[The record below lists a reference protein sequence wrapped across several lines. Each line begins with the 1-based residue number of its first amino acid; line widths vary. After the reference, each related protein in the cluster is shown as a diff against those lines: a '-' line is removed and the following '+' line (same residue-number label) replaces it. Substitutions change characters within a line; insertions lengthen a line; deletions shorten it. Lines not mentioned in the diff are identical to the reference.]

1 MKKTLLSVF
10 CLFSMHTILAQQDV
24 LWEKSIGGEQA
35 EYLYNAISTP
45 DYGFLILGSSASNAT
60 GDIQKKNQGSLDYF
74 IWKMD
79 ENGKQEWQNSFGG
92 NGSDFLYAA
101 QSTSDGGYVLAGA
114 STSSKSGDKVSENQ
128 GNEDI
133 WVIKIDAQGKIQWQ
147 NSFGG
152 NGNDIPVDII
162 RTKDKGY
169 LIAANSNSTPS
180 SYKKSENFGGNDYYI
195 IKLNEKGE
203 ILWEKTF
210 GGSFD
215 DQIKSVIET
224 KDGFILVGNSNSPIS
239 GNKTIDQTS
248 NGTWIVQINQK
259 GEIISEQNL
268 NLNTDNQLIS
278 FQENK
283 NGYLFSILEKVENKL
298 KPKVIQTDFNFQIQK
313 TTELEIEN
321 DLAIT
326 EIKLIDNKYLFTANK
341 ISTLEQ
347 LKSNNHAIES
357 YYIAKTFD
365 ENGSEI
371 WKKQFGEEGFNYLE
385 KAITTRDGSVILFG
399 NSTQEGKGSN
409 GQSDFY
415 LVKLGDKSSTEKRTY
430 IEAYPNPTRDIV
442 NVLINKEFEKAAIEV
457 YNLTGQYL
465 QTKEV
470 KYSSTPISL
479 GNYPA
484 GIYILKINTDNQTE
498 SIKII
503 KK

>member
-1 MKKTLLSVF
+1 MRKTLLSVF
-10 CLFSMHTILAQQDV
+10 CLFSMYTISAQQDIM
-24 LWEKSIGGEQA
+24 WEKSIGGEQA

-45 DYGFLILGSSASNAT
+45 DYGFLILGSSASNT
-60 GDIQKKNQGSLDYF
+60 IGDIQKKNQGSLDYF

-79 ENGKQEWQNSFGG
+79 ENGQQEWQNSFGG

-114 STSSKSGDKVSENQ
+114 STSSKSGDKISENQ

-133 WVIKIDAQGKIQWQ
+133 WIIKIDAQGKLQWQ
-147 NSFGG
+147 QSFGG

-169 LIAANSNSTPS
+169 LIAANSNSTLSP
-180 SYKKSENFGGNDYYI
+180 YKKSDNFGGNDYYI

-224 KDGFILVGNSNSPIS
+224 KDGFVLVGNSNSLAS

-248 NGTWIVQINQK
+248 NGTWIVQITQK

-268 NLNTDNQLIS
+268 NLNLENQLIS
-278 FQENK
+278 FQEHE
-283 NGYLFSILEKVENKL
+283 NGYLFSILEKAENKL
-298 KPKVIQTDFNFQIQK
+298 NPKVIQTDFTFQTQK
-313 TTELEIEN
+313 TTELEIDN
-321 DLAIT
+321 DLTIT
-326 EIKLIDNKYLFTANK
+326 EIKLIDNKFLLTANK
-341 ISTLEQ
+341 ISTLGQ
-347 LKSNNHAIES
+347 LKSNNHSIES
-357 YYIAKTFD
+357 YYITQSFD
-365 ENGSEI
+365 ENGSKV
-371 WKKQFGEEGFNYLE
+371 WNKQFGEEGFNYLE
-385 KAITTRDGSVILFG
+385 KAITTRDGSIILFG
-399 NSTQEGKGSN
+399 NSTQQAKGN
-409 GQSDFY
+409 KGQSDFY
-415 LVKLGDKSSTEKRTY
+415 LVKLGKEEDDIKRVYVET
-430 IEAYPNPTRDIV
+430 YPNPTRDFV
-442 NVLINKEFEKAAIEV
+442 NVLINKEFEKAIIEV
-457 YNLTGQYL
+457 YNLTGQHL

-470 KYSSTPISL
+470 KYRSTPISL

-484 GIYILKINTDNQTE
+484 GVYILKIKTDNQTE

>member
-10 CLFSMHTILAQQDV
+10 SLFSMYILSAQRDL

-203 ILWEKTF
+203 LLWEKTF

-224 KDGFILVGNSNSPIS
+224 KDGFVLIGNSNSPIS

-248 NGTWIVQINQK
+248 NGTWIVQITQK

-268 NLNTDNQLIS
+268 NLNSENQLIS
-278 FQENK
+278 FQEHE
-283 NGYLFSILEKVENKL
+283 NGYLFSILEKAENKL
-298 KPKVIQTDFNFQIQK
+298 NPKVIQTDFTFQTQK
-313 TTELEIEN
+313 TTELEIDN
-321 DLAIT
+321 DLTIT
-326 EIKLIDNKYLFTANK
+326 EIKLIDNKFLLTANK
-341 ISTLEQ
+341 ISTLGQ
-347 LKSNNHAIES
+347 LKSNNHSIES
-357 YYIAKTFD
+357 YYITQSFD
-365 ENGSEI
+365 ENGSKV
-371 WKKQFGEEGFNYLE
+371 WNKQFGEEGFNYLE
-385 KAITTRDGSVILFG
+385 KAITTRDGSIILFG
-399 NSTQEGKGSN
+399 NSTQQAKGN
-409 GQSDFY
+409 KGQSDFY
-415 LVKLGDKSSTEKRTY
+415 LVKLGKEEDDIKRVYVET
-430 IEAYPNPTRDIV
+430 YPNPTRDFV
-442 NVLINKEFEKAAIEV
+442 NVLINKEFEKAIIEV
-457 YNLTGQYL
+457 YNLTGQHL

-470 KYSSTPISL
+470 KYRSTPISL

-484 GIYILKINTDNQTE
+484 GVYILKIKTDNQTE

>member
-1 MKKTLLSVF
+1 M
-10 CLFSMHTILAQQDV
+10 
-24 LWEKSIGGEQA
+24 
-35 EYLYNAISTP
+35 ISTP
-45 DYGFLILGSSASNAT
+45 DYGFLILGSSASDAT

-79 ENGKQEWQNSFGG
+79 ENGQQEWQNSFGG

-101 QSTSDGGYVLAGA
+101 QSTSDGGYVLVGA
-114 STSSKSGDKVSENQ
+114 STSSKSGDKISENQ

-133 WVIKIDAQGKIQWQ
+133 WIIKVDAQGKLQWQ

-152 NGNDIPVDII
+152 NGNDIPVAII

-180 SYKKSENFGGNDYYI
+180 PYKKSENFGGNDYYI
-195 IKLNEKGE
+195 IKLNQKGE

-215 DQIKSVIET
+215 DKIKSVAET
-224 KDGFILVGNSNSPIS
+224 KDSFVLVGNSNSPAS

-248 NGTWIVQINQK
+248 NGTWVVQVNQK
-259 GEIISEQNL
+259 GEILSEQNL
-268 NLNTDNQLIS
+268 NLNTDNRLIS
-278 FQENK
+278 FQENE
-283 NGYLFSILEKVENKL
+283 NGYLFSILEKIENKL
-298 KPKVIQTDFNFQIQK
+298 KPKVIQTDFNFQTQK
-313 TTELEIEN
+313 TTELEIDSN
-321 DLAIT
+321 LAIT

-347 LKSNNHAIES
+347 LKSNNHSIES

-365 ENGSEI
+365 QNGSEV
-371 WKKQFGEEGFNYLE
+371 WDKQFGEKGFNYLE
-385 KAITTRDGSVILFG
+385 KAIITRDGSVILFG
-399 NSTQEGKGSN
+399 NSTQEGKGSK

-430 IEAYPNPTRDIV
+430 IETYPNPTRNIV
-442 NVLINKEFEKAAIEV
+442 NVLINKDFEKANVEV
-457 YNLTGQYL
+457 YNLTGQHL
-465 QTKEV
+465 QSKDI
-470 KYSSTPISL
+470 KYRSTPVSL

-484 GIYILKINTDNQTE
+484 GVYILKINTDNQTE

>member
-1 MKKTLLSVF
+1 MRKTLLSVF
-10 CLFSMHTILAQQDV
+10 CLFSMYGLSAQQNV

-45 DYGFLILGSSASNAT
+45 DYGFLILGSSASDTT

-79 ENGKQEWQNSFGG
+79 ENGQQEWQNSFGG

-101 QSTSDGGYVLAGA
+101 QSTSDGGYVLVGA
-114 STSSKSGDKVSENQ
+114 STSSKSGDKISENQ

-133 WVIKIDAQGKIQWQ
+133 WVIKIDAQGKTQWQ

-152 NGNDIPVDII
+152 NGNDIPVEII

-180 SYKKSENFGGNDYYI
+180 QYKKSENFGGNDYYI

-203 ILWEKTF
+203 ILWEKTY

-215 DQIKSVIET
+215 DKIKSVIET
-224 KDGFILVGNSNSPIS
+224 KDGFVLVGNSNSPIS

-248 NGTWIVQINQK
+248 NGAWIVQITQK

-268 NLNTDNQLIS
+268 NLNSENQLIS
-278 FQENK
+278 FQEHE
-283 NGYLFSILEKVENKL
+283 NGYLFSILEKAENKL
-298 KPKVIQTDFNFQIQK
+298 NPKVIQTDFTFQTQK
-313 TTELEIEN
+313 TTELEIDN
-321 DLAIT
+321 DLTIT
-326 EIKLIDNKYLFTANK
+326 EIKLIDNKFLLTANK
-341 ISTLEQ
+341 ISTLGQ
-347 LKSNNHAIES
+347 LKSNNHSIES
-357 YYIAKTFD
+357 YYITQSFD
-365 ENGSEI
+365 ENGSKV
-371 WKKQFGEEGFNYLE
+371 WNKQFGEEGFNYLE
-385 KAITTRDGSVILFG
+385 KAITTRDGSIILFG
-399 NSTQEGKGSN
+399 NSTQQAKGN
-409 GQSDFY
+409 KGQSDFY
-415 LVKLGDKSSTEKRTY
+415 LVKLGKEEDDIKRVYVET
-430 IEAYPNPTRDIV
+430 YPNPTRDFV
-442 NVLINKEFEKAAIEV
+442 NVLINKEFEKAIIEV
-457 YNLTGQYL
+457 YNLTGQHL

-470 KYSSTPISL
+470 KYRSTPISL

-484 GIYILKINTDNQTE
+484 GVYILKIKTDNQTE

>member
-1 MKKTLLSVF
+1 MSKNLLPVF
-10 CLFSMHTILAQQDV
+10 CLFSMYGLSAQQNV

-45 DYGFLILGSSASNAT
+45 DYGFLILGSSASDAT

-79 ENGKQEWQNSFGG
+79 EKGQQEWQNSFGG

-114 STSSKSGDKVSENQ
+114 STSSKSGDKISENQ

-133 WVIKIDAQGKIQWQ
+133 WIIKLDAQGKLQWQ
-147 NSFGG
+147 QTFGG
-152 NGNDIPVDII
+152 NGNDIPVEII

-169 LIAANSNSTPS
+169 LIAANSNSTHSP
-180 SYKKSENFGGNDYYI
+180 YKKSENFGGNDYYI

-215 DQIKSVIET
+215 DKIKSVTET
-224 KDGFILVGNSNSPIS
+224 KDGFVLVGNSNSTAS

-248 NGTWIVQINQK
+248 NGAWIVQITQK

-268 NLNTDNQLIS
+268 NLNSENQLIS
-278 FQENK
+278 FQEHE

-298 KPKVIQTDFNFQIQK
+298 KPKVIQTDFNFQTQK
-313 TTELEIEN
+313 TTELEIES
-321 DLAIT
+321 DLFIT

-347 LKSNNHAIES
+347 LKSNNHSIES
-357 YYIAKTFD
+357 YYIAKNFD
-365 ENGSEI
+365 ENGLDI
-371 WKKQFGEEGFNYLE
+371 WNKQFGEKGFNYLE
-385 KAITTRDGSVILFG
+385 KAITTRDGSIILFG
-399 NSTQEGKGSN
+399 NSTQKAKGSK

-430 IEAYPNPTRDIV
+430 IEAYPNPTRDFV
-442 NVLINKEFEKAAIEV
+442 NVLINKEFEKATIDV
-457 YNLTGQYL
+457 YNLTGQHL

-470 KYSSTPISL
+470 KYRSTPISL

-484 GIYILKINTDNQTE
+484 GVYILKINIDNKTE

>member
-1 MKKTLLSVF
+1 MRKTLLSVF
-10 CLFSMHTILAQQDV
+10 CLFSMYGLSAQQDV

-45 DYGFLILGSSASNAT
+45 DYGFLILGSSASDAT

-79 ENGKQEWQNSFGG
+79 ENGQQEWQNSFGG

-114 STSSKSGDKVSENQ
+114 STSSKSGDKISENQ

-133 WVIKIDAQGKIQWQ
+133 WIIKIDAQGKLQWQ
-147 NSFGG
+147 QSFGG

-169 LIAANSNSTPS
+169 LIAANSNSTLSP
-180 SYKKSENFGGNDYYI
+180 YKKSDNFGGNDYYI

-224 KDGFILVGNSNSPIS
+224 KDGFVLVGNSNSLAS

-248 NGTWIVQINQK
+248 NGTWIVQITQK

-268 NLNTDNQLIS
+268 NLNLENQLIS
-278 FQENK
+278 FQEHE
-283 NGYLFSILEKVENKL
+283 NGYLFSILEKAENKL
-298 KPKVIQTDFNFQIQK
+298 NPKVIQTDFTFQTQK
-313 TTELEIEN
+313 TTELEIDN
-321 DLAIT
+321 DLTIT
-326 EIKLIDNKYLFTANK
+326 EIKLIDNKFLLTANK
-341 ISTLEQ
+341 ISTLGQ
-347 LKSNNHAIES
+347 LKSNNHSIES
-357 YYIAKTFD
+357 YYITQSFD
-365 ENGSEI
+365 ENGSKV
-371 WKKQFGEEGFNYLE
+371 WNKQFGEEGFNYLE
-385 KAITTRDGSVILFG
+385 KAITTRDGSIILFG
-399 NSTQEGKGSN
+399 NSTQQAKGN
-409 GQSDFY
+409 KGQSDFY
-415 LVKLGDKSSTEKRTY
+415 LVKLGKEEDDIKRVYVET
-430 IEAYPNPTRDIV
+430 YPNPTRDFV
-442 NVLINKEFEKAAIEV
+442 NVLINKEFEKAIIEV
-457 YNLTGQYL
+457 YNLTGQHL

-470 KYSSTPISL
+470 KYRSTPISL

-484 GIYILKINTDNQTE
+484 GVYILKIKTDNQTE